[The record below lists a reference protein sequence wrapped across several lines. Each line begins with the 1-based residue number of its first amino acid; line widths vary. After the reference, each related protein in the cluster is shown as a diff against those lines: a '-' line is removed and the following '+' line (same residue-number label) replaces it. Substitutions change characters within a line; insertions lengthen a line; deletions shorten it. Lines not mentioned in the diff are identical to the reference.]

1 MDAALARIMCL
12 EGYARSARRLRVMS
26 AHELFCVRNSVWP
39 LQFVAITG
47 NSISIA
53 SMNGRPH
60 PSPRDGS
67 TNACAALYS
76 SDICTVSLNSW
87 RRRRRRRRTGP
98 AACAPVRD
106 SHLRYSRLSVIPTY
120 VSRRRRRRRTG
131 TKPPR
136 ARRQFRCEFAALW
149 RGGRVGGGEPAH
161 HRGSHA
167 PVLHAAGCSS
177 PVHSSQ
183 GTTSATAS
191 RQCTERH
198 APRDGAML
206 LDMLQYQIFAKA
218 PPWRMQGL
226 GPLPATARG
235 DTRTRGRRPNMQGP
249 SRNPHGRTL
258 SVLEDCMGS
267 TFGWWR
273 RRCCADTGDGPTA
286 ARRSLRPRGVT
297 LACYAWAPPHVCVK
311 PSRTNLILDVLA
323 GASKYGV
330 ELEDERHARRCTR

>member
-1 MDAALARIMCL
+1 MHQYYM
-12 EGYARSARRLRVMS
+12 RR
-26 AHELFCVRNSVWP
+26 
-39 LQFVAITG
+39 
-47 NSISIA
+47 
-53 SMNGRPH
+53 
-60 PSPRDGS
+60 D
-67 TNACAALYS
+67 
-76 SDICTVSLNSW
+76 
-87 RRRRRRRRTGP
+87 
-98 AACAPVRD
+98 
-106 SHLRYSRLSVIPTY
+106 
-120 VSRRRRRRRTG
+120 
-131 TKPPR
+131 
-136 ARRQFRCEFAALW
+136 ARRQFIRRKERLQLQHPDSVLSAMR
-149 RGGRVGGGEPAH
+149 RGT
-161 HRGSHA
+161 A
-167 PVLHAAGCSS
+167 PCSS
-177 PVHSSQ
+177 TCSSIKSSQ
-183 GTTSATAS
+183 
-191 RQCTERH
+191 RLRL
-198 APRDGAML
+198 GACR
-206 LDMLQYQIFAKA
+206 A
-218 PPWRMQGL
+218 L